1 MRSLAF
7 DFKDDPAIN
16 SIPDQ
21 YMFGPS
27 FLVNPVT
34 EQGNEARKVYLPK
47 STIWFDF
54 WTGQTFK
61 GGQTINADAPVEKI
75 PLYIKAG
82 SIIPMG
88 PFLQYATEKPA
99 EPIEIRIYPGANGSF
114 VLYEDENDTYNY
126 EKGVFSTISFKWD
139 DTKRQ
144 VTIGNRNGEFPGM
157 LKKRIFQIIIVDKNK
172 GIGTGIT
179 ENPEKIVR
187 YTGAEQV
194 IKL

>member
-21 YMFGPS
+21 YMFGPA
-27 FLVNPVT
+27 FLVDPVT
-34 EQGNEARKVYLPK
+34 ERGEKTRRVYLPK

-54 WTGQTFK
+54 WTGQQLT
-61 GGQTINADAPVEKI
+61 GGQTVNAAAPVETI

-88 PFLQYATEKPA
+88 PFLQYATEKAA
-99 EPIEIRIYPGANGSF
+99 EPLEIRIYPGANGSF

-139 DTKRQ
+139 DAKRQ
-144 VTIGNRNGEFPGM
+144 ITIGNSNGEFPGM
-157 LKKRIFQIIIVDKNK
+157 LKKRTFQIIIVDKNK
-172 GIGTGIT
+172 GAGTGIT
-179 ENPEKIVR
+179 ENPDKTIH
-187 YTGAEQV
+187 YAGQEQV